1 MHTLRSF
8 LFAPGDAP
16 AGGGGG
22 APPPVPPGGAPP
34 PVPPAGGTPP
44 PPGGAPPVTPWSTD
58 FFKDG
63 KINRD
68 AYGRMPEGLRTL
80 ADGELKNIETPD
92 QLMEKV
98 KNLSALAGRKALAP
112 LGANAT
118 AEERQ
123 AQDVILHQVMGAP
136 EKPEGYAFKRPD
148 NLPEAA
154 WDDGYAKTIQGV
166 LHKHHASPALA
177 AELVAAQT
185 AQVQLNLQAQV
196 QYEQQYFK
204 EQDDTFRGELGKQ
217 GLDYDKTLA
226 MVTRAAATYGMPA
239 DAPMLKNAG
248 VRMMML
254 KVAQSIG
261 EAKFVGGEGSAANLK
276 SDRAQAEDIVSNKD
290 NPEYKIYWAGMHGN
304 PENARSGEVR
314 EKVNKLY
321 EAAAIAERKAA
332 GGR

>member
-8 LFAPGDAP
+8 LFAPDPGAAAAP
-16 AGGGGG
+16 AAG
-22 APPPVPPGGAPP
+22 AAAAPGAAAALGAAA
-34 PVPPAGGTPP
+34 PA
-44 PPGGAPPVTPWSTD
+44 PGAAAAPVTPWSTD
-58 FFKDG
+58 YFKDG

-118 AEERQ
+118 PEERQ
-123 AQDVILHQVMGAP
+123 AQDAILHTVMGAP
-136 EKPEGYAFKRPD
+136 EKPEGYGFKRPD

-166 LHKHHASPALA
+166 LYKHHASPALA

-185 AQVQLNLQAQV
+185 AQVQLNLQAQQ
-196 QYEQQYFK
+196 QYETQYFK
-204 EQDDTFRGELGKQ
+204 GEDDAFRAELGKQ

-226 MVTRAAATYGMPA
+226 MVTRAAGNFGMAA
-239 DAPMLKNAG
+239 DAPMLRNSG
-248 VRMMML
+248 VRMLML

-261 EAKFVGGEGSAANLK
+261 EAKFVGGESGAANLK
-276 SDRAQAEDIVSNKD
+276 SAGAEAQDITSNKD

-304 PENARSGEVR
+304 PENARAGEVR
-314 EKVNKLY
+314 EKVAKLW
-321 EAAAIAERKAA
+321 EAHAIAERKAA